1 MACIRSMNDFHKKM
15 DAAEGKVVVLDFY
28 ATWCEPCKDMDKSVK
43 SMARK
48 YSTKAMVIKINVDKF
63 LDLVD
68 QYKIK
73 SMPTFIFLRGT
84 TRLARFSGADEHKLI
99 KTMEKLTK

>member
-15 DAAEGKVVVLDFY
+15 DAAEGKVVVLDLY
-28 ATWCEPCKDMDKSVK
+28 ATWYGPCKDMDKSVK

-48 YSTKAMVIKINVDKF
+48 YSTKAMVIKSNVDKF

-84 TRLARFSGADEHKLI
+84 TRLARFRGADEHNLI
-99 KTMEKLTK
+99 KTIKKLTK